1 MLDLLRSVQKKLNN
15 LRTDVI
21 ILKKDKNEVR
31 NQWGEQKDKCL
42 SVSKRCIENDEEV
55 CTHCFKCCREGHIA
69 RKCL

>member
-42 SVSKRCIENDEEV
+42 SVSKRCI
-55 CTHCFKCCREGHIA
+55 
-69 RKCL
+69 

>member
-31 NQWGEQKDKCL
+31 NQWGEQKDKYL

-69 RKCL
+69 RKCR